1 MHICKCTQKKL
12 IAITSPYIFHCRQ
25 VGPTRTS
32 SDCRLHFEKY
42 YIENISGDF
51 SHCLLQGLEQNA
63 TNMRVDEPIS
73 CEMRTQEIT
82 SAPLGA
88 PIRPIPGS
96 TIFKGKLFRVTYLS

>member
-1 MHICKCTQKKL
+1 MANTVL
-12 IAITSPYIFHCRQ
+12 WNFHTFFRQ
-25 VGPTRTS
+25 VGPSKTS

-51 SHCLLQGLEQNA
+51 SNSLLRGTEQNA

-73 CEMRTQEIT
+73 CEMRTQEIS

-88 PIRPIPGS
+88 PIRPTPGS
-96 TIFKGKLFRVTYLS
+96 TIFKGKLFMVTYLPYFV

>member
-1 MHICKCTQKKL
+1 MTFPC
-12 IAITSPYIFHCRQ
+12 IFHFRQ
-25 VGPTRTS
+25 VGPAKTS
-32 SDCRLHFEKY
+32 YDCRIHFEKY

-51 SHCLLQGLEQNA
+51 SNCFLRGFEENA

-88 PIRPIPGS
+88 PIRPTPGS
-96 TIFKGKLFRVTYLS
+96 TIFKGKLLMVSYLS

>member
-1 MHICKCTQKKL
+1 MT
-12 IAITSPYIFHCRQ
+12 APYILYFRQ
-25 VGPTRTS
+25 VGPARTAY
-32 SDCRLHFEKY
+32 DCRIHFEKY

-51 SHCLLQGLEQNA
+51 NNCFLRGFEENA

-88 PIRPIPGS
+88 PIRPTPGS
-96 TIFKGKLFRVTYLS
+96 TIFKGILFIVTYLS